1 MNILFINI
9 CVPWVFE
16 LYKEYIISIYLFI
29 KKYYP
34 QINISII
41 FYDLDKIDINEL
53 QRIDYDNFDK
63 IIYTGDI
70 SIFNNIVSFLKY
82 SQKVYFLNIEQLSH
96 VNYYNMIKNVNS
108 RVSFLDYSEENISYI
123 KTFSNQNIIII
134 PPYFEV
140 INDNITNINNIN
152 NKNIDILTILNNDY
166 RKEFFNNI
174 GLDPKYNTMILRQ
187 TFDKERNEI
196 FSKTKIY
203 INIHGSEMH
212 NTMELIRIV
221 NLIMHKVIVIS
232 QNSIC
237 SNLLFLKD
245 YIIIANDINHFKEYV
260 DEILLNYHQYYNKI
274 YGNFDINS
282 YNNYIKKNIDMFLF
296 T

>member
-1 MNILFINI
+1 MNLLFINI
-9 CVPWVFE
+9 CVPWVFN

-34 QINISII
+34 YINISII
-41 FYDLDKIDINEL
+41 FYDLNNVDINEL
-53 QRIDYDNFDK
+53 KRIDYSNFHK

-70 SIFNNIVSFLKY
+70 SIFNNIVSFINNN
-82 SQKVYFLNIEQLSH
+82 QKIYFLNIEQLSH
-96 VNYYNMIKNVNS
+96 VNYYNMIKNVDS
-108 RVSFLDYSEENISYI
+108 TVCFLDYSEENISYI
-123 KTFSNQNIIII
+123 KTFSNQSIIII

-140 INDNITNINNIN
+140 NKDNIININ
-152 NKNIDILTILNNDY
+152 NKSIDILTILNNDY
-166 RKEFFNNI
+166 RKDFFNNI
-174 GLDPKYNTMILRQ
+174 GLSSIYNTMILRQ

-260 DEILLNYHQYYNKI
+260 DEILSNYDIYYNKI
-274 YGNFDINS
+274 YGNFDIES
-282 YNNYIKKNIDMFLF
+282 YHKYIKQNVDMFLF

>member
-1 MNILFINI
+1 MNLLFINI

-34 QINISII
+34 EINISII

-53 QRIDYDNFDK
+53 QRIDYANFNK

-70 SIFNNIVSFLKY
+70 SIFNNIVSFLNY

-96 VNYYNMIKNVNS
+96 INYYNMIKNVDS
-108 RVSFLDYSEENISYI
+108 RVSFLDYSEENVSYI
-123 KTFSNQNIIII
+123 KTFSNQLVIII
-134 PPYFEV
+134 PPYFNV
-140 INDNITNINNIN
+140 NNDNLTNVNNIN
-152 NKNIDILTILNNDY
+152 NKNIDILTIINNDY
-166 RKEFFNNI
+166 RKEVFNNI
-174 GLDPKYNTMILRQ
+174 VLSNTYNTIILRQ

-212 NTMELIRIV
+212 KTMELIRIV

-237 SNLLFLKD
+237 CDLLFLKD
-245 YIIIANDINHFKEYV
+245 YIIIANDISHFKEYI
-260 DEILLNYHQYYNKI
+260 DEIMSNYDYYYNKI
-274 YGNFDINS
+274 YGNFDIDS
-282 YNNYIKKNIDMFLF
+282 YHKYIKENIDLFLF
-296 T
+296 S

>member
-1 MNILFINI
+1 MNLLFINI

-29 KKYYP
+29 KKYYS

-41 FYDLDKIDINEL
+41 FYDLDKVDIIEL
-53 QRIDYDNFDK
+53 QKINYANFDK

-70 SIFNNIVSFLKY
+70 SIFNNIVSFINNNNKI
-82 SQKVYFLNIEQLSH
+82 YFLNIEQLSH
-96 VNYYNMIKNVNS
+96 VNYYNMIKNVDN

-123 KTFSNQNIIII
+123 KTFSNQSIIII

-140 INDNITNINNIN
+140 SNDNIININ

-166 RKEFFNNI
+166 RKDFFNNI
-174 GLDPKYNTMILRQ
+174 QLDPKYNTMILRQ

-196 FSKTKIY
+196 FSKSKIY

-245 YIIIANDINHFKEYV
+245 YIIIANDIKHFKEYV
-260 DEILLNYHQYYNKI
+260 DEILSNYEFYYNKI
-274 YGNFDINS
+274 YENFDIIS
-282 YNNYIKKNIDMFLF
+282 YNNYIKENIDLFLF
-296 T
+296 S